1 MLATGFWISASA
13 QLDAEATPRKRVEQP
28 EKLLGASRKM
38 QSVNKKSESKRTVL
52 RRDENSHD
60 EHR

>member
-28 EKLLGASRKM
+28 EKLLGARRKM
-38 QSVNKKSESKRTVL
+38 RTVAIL
-52 RRDENSHD
+52 WREFAR
-60 EHR
+60 